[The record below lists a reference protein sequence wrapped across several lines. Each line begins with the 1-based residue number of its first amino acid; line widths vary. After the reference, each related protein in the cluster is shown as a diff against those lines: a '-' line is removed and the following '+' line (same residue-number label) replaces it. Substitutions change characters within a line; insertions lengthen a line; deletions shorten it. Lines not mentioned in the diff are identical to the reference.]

1 MCEVLGEG
9 QGLPVSECVN
19 GEGAD
24 VFRRIAKMELMAVQI
39 LSGEVSSAN
48 RRMPNGTSGGVGG
61 DEKLGLDPVSLSYP
75 ICLLWR

>member
-39 LSGEVSSAN
+39 LSGEESSAN

-61 DEKLGLDPVSLSYP
+61 DEKEDFVLFL
-75 ICLLWR
+75 